1 MCQYNDYIL
10 QQMSRSRLEDARS
23 QAKADHL
30 IAEWRKAQS
39 ARRLQPALDPVDGP
53 VIIKLSRNLIGRL
66 LSRSAW
72 AR

>member
-23 QAKADHL
+23 QAKADQL

-39 ARRLQPALDPVDGP
+39 ARRVQPDLDPVDGP
-53 VIIKLSRNLIGRL
+53 VIAKLARKLIGRL
-66 LSRSAW
+66 LSRAAW